1 MSVRTLRPLVVAI
14 AMATAANIWAQPPH
28 VSPKVEVIDKQF
40 DTAGSML
47 AYTEFELSGEPLAEA
62 LGLDLDVLDPAR
74 LNEPTAFDYATGIE
88 SYEYS
93 EEAMYAVNYQ
103 SRLGPHLV
111 HGPVNARRGGNLEAL
126 GKRFVELAGSVGF
139 PAEELPLN
147 LYPISFPYRA
157 AVPEFGQPV
166 DVTAV
171 SRDEVTMKTA
181 DGTEKKVAVTVP
193 AYLRDYASLAWRED
207 GMDKSFSPAAA
218 GAQMLKDM
226 MWSQD
231 FLGGMHVIDSDE
243 EVEAQSA
250 TQDQDGKHALGVSA
264 ADGVNGVMLVE
275 ITWDKLTLLRDR
287 LAFDGKQLGAT
298 LSPQYDPAKG
308 AVWFAHQVAV
318 TEASGQGVK
327 KIAGLKVVDSRST
340 LRDTWLLLW
349 PLAEAYAFMD
359 HRVTNGDQNPAFRAV
374 FDGAPFPAAPK
385 ANLDLELEND
395 VTADDPFSLASTL
408 TNALFRNLDAL
419 HFDAKAGTLV
429 DDWNGKRGTTVTTYD
444 AAYVLAALQ
453 IFQRSQ
459 DALPVGYASADAG
472 ESLATARGQRALV
485 LIKAQ
490 ADFIVNQLISS
501 DGLAADQYVIGKGPS
516 ASRSLATQFAVVR
529 GLAAA
534 FKATG
539 DVRYKKAARDVFL
552 ALDKQRFDSATG
564 TWAEQPGNPI
574 EMTPWTAGAISGGMR
589 ELLLTLN
596 AQEGEKLPELEPV
609 HLTSRYLAWFR
620 GVVNGARIGEG
631 MQCAEWLAD
640 SGEFIVSGDKTG
652 DIDGD
657 HVPQVTHA
665 GGAHGTAMVM
675 AGRVRVSVG
684 R

>member
-1 MSVRTLRPLVVAI
+1 MPLSKLRPLAVAI
-14 AMATAANIWAQPPH
+14 ALAAASTGWAQ
-28 VSPKVEVIDKQF
+28 SPKVEVLDTQF
-40 DTAGSML
+40 DTAGAML
-47 AYTEFELSGEPLAEA
+47 AYTEFELSGEPLAES

-74 LNEPTAFDYATGIE
+74 LNEPTAFDYAAGIE

-111 HGPVNARRGGNLEAL
+111 NGPVNARRGGNLEAL
-126 GKRFVELAGSVGF
+126 GKRFVELAGAVGF

-157 AVPEFGQPV
+157 GVPEFAQAV
-166 DVTAV
+166 DTTAV
-171 SRDEVTMKTA
+171 GSDEVTLKTA

-193 AYLRDYASLAWRED
+193 AYFRDYASLAWRED

-218 GAQMLKDM
+218 GAEMLKDI

-231 FLGGMHVIDSDE
+231 FLGGMHVIESDE

-264 ADGVNGVMLVE
+264 ADGVNGVTLVE

-287 LAFDGKQLGAT
+287 LAFDGKQLGAK

-308 AVWFAHQVAV
+308 AVWFPHQVAV
-318 TEASGQGVK
+318 TEASANGVK
-327 KIAGLKVVDSRST
+327 KIGDLKVTDNRST

-359 HRVTNGDQNPAFRAV
+359 QRAANSAQNPAFRAV
-374 FDGAPFPAAPK
+374 FDGAPFPAAPQ
-385 ANLDLELEND
+385 ANLDKELAND
-395 VTADDPFSLASTL
+395 VAADDPFSLASTL

-419 HFDAKAGTLV
+419 HFDAQAGTLV

-485 LIKAQ
+485 LLKAQ
-490 ADFIVNQLISS
+490 ADFIVNKLIGS
-501 DGLAADQYVIGKGPS
+501 DGLVADQYLIGKGPS
-516 ASRSLATQFAVVR
+516 ANRSLATQFAVVR

-539 DVRYKKAARDVFL
+539 DVRYKKAARDLFL
-552 ALDKQRFDSATG
+552 AVDKQRFDAATG
-564 TWAEQPGNPI
+564 TWAEQPGQPT
-574 EMTPWTAGAISGGMR
+574 EMTPWTAGAISGGLR

-596 AQEGEKLPELEPV
+596 AQEGEKLPALEPA
-609 HLTSRYLAWFR
+609 HLTGRYLAWFR
-620 GVVNGARIGEG
+620 GVVNGSAIGEG
-631 MQCAEWLAD
+631 MQRAEWLGD
-640 SGEFIVSGDKTG
+640 SGEVIVPGDKTG
-652 DIDGD
+652 DTDGD
-657 HVPQVTHA
+657 QVPQVTHA
-665 GGAHGTAMVM
+665 GGAHGSAQVMV
-675 AGRVRVSVG
+675 GKVRVSAG

>member
-1 MSVRTLRPLVVAI
+1 MPLSKLRPLAVAI
-14 AMATAANIWAQPPH
+14 ALAAASTGWAQ
-28 VSPKVEVIDKQF
+28 SPKVEVLDTQF
-40 DTAGSML
+40 DTAGAML
-47 AYTEFELSGEPLAEA
+47 AYTEFELSGEPLAES

-74 LNEPTAFDYATGIE
+74 LNEPTAFDYAAGIE

-111 HGPVNARRGGNLEAL
+111 NGPVNARRGGNLEAL
-126 GKRFVELAGSVGF
+126 GKRFVELAGAVGF

-157 AVPEFGQPV
+157 GVPEFAQAV
-166 DVTAV
+166 DTTAV
-171 SRDEVTMKTA
+171 GSDEVTLKTA

-193 AYLRDYASLAWRED
+193 AYFRDYASLAWRED

-218 GAQMLKDM
+218 GAEMLKDI

-231 FLGGMHVIDSDE
+231 FLGGMHVIESDE

-264 ADGVNGVMLVE
+264 ADGVNGVTLVE

-287 LAFDGKQLGAT
+287 LAFDGKQLGAK

-308 AVWFAHQVAV
+308 AVWFPHQVAV
-318 TEASGQGVK
+318 TEASANGVK
-327 KIAGLKVVDSRST
+327 KIGDLKVTDNRST

-359 HRVTNGDQNPAFRAV
+359 QRAANSAQNPAFRAV
-374 FDGAPFPAAPK
+374 FDGTPFPAAPQ
-385 ANLDLELEND
+385 ANLDKELAND
-395 VTADDPFSLASTL
+395 VAADDPFSLASTL

-419 HFDAKAGTLV
+419 HFDAQAGTLV

-485 LIKAQ
+485 LLKAQ
-490 ADFIVNQLISS
+490 ADFIVNKLIGS
-501 DGLAADQYVIGKGPS
+501 DGLVADQYLIGKGPS
-516 ASRSLATQFAVVR
+516 ASRSLATQFAVMR

-539 DVRYKKAARDVFL
+539 DVRYKKAARDLFL
-552 ALDKQRFDSATG
+552 AVDKQRFDAATG
-564 TWAEQPGNPI
+564 TWAEQPGQPT
-574 EMTPWTAGAISGGMR
+574 EMTPWTAGAISGGLR

-596 AQEGEKLPELEPV
+596 AQEGEKLPALEPA
-609 HLTSRYLAWFR
+609 HLTGRYLAWFR
-620 GVVNGARIGEG
+620 GVVNGSAIGEG
-631 MQCAEWLAD
+631 MQRAEWLGD
-640 SGEFIVSGDKTG
+640 SGEVIVAGDKTG
-652 DIDGD
+652 DTDGD
-657 HVPQVTHA
+657 QVPQVTHA
-665 GGAHGTAMVM
+665 GGAHGSAQVMV
-675 AGRVRVSVG
+675 GKVRVSAG